1 MPLNIVCIGTKLRG
15 ENAQGFYL
23 RFVCLTAVRMMS
35 CSTLDIYISTQRN
48 LDIFCNF

>member
-15 ENAQGFYL
+15 ENAKGFYL
-23 RFVCLTAVRMMS
+23 LFVCLIALRLMS